1 MERDKAVLLSAK
13 RGWIHCCCTN
23 SLSHPGEGGGEGAE
37 FDVGWVRHTPAAV
50 THQAVPQALI
60 RKCVVLLRNARWVTQ
75 NALTH
80 PTSWLTSAPFK
91 SLHFALLAAAL
102 MLLAGN
108 ASAAPAI
115 QPIST
120 AVIKSTTG
128 LCLRGKTCHVDKAGV
143 WTPDRDIVIV
153 AASVAEQ
160 VDVALYVDIE
170 ISTKPEMYQCNE
182 TNADGCIFR
191 VKYSGPG
198 LYVYG
203 ANSGNTYLGSNVT
216 NTNITFPAGTGI
228 VVKKGVPVYVHL
240 DVRNGSLIDLKVDQD
255 AWLYYIPLDR

>member
-1 MERDKAVLLSAK
+1 MEWDKTVLLKLNRSK
-13 RGWIHCCCTN
+13 RGQTPF
-23 SLSHPGEGGGEGAE
+23 SGEKGSDP
-37 FDVGWVRHTPAAV
+37 F
-50 THQAVPQALI
+50 
-60 RKCVVLLRNARWVTQ
+60 
-75 NALTH
+75 
-80 PTSWLTSAPFK
+80 SAP
-91 SLHFALLAAAL
+91 S
-102 MLLAGN
+102 MLLAG
-108 ASAAPAI
+108 ALLFMAGTQAVPAWAAPAI

-120 AVIKSTTG
+120 AVIKATTG

-143 WTPDRDIVIV
+143 WTPERDVAIV

-182 TNADGCIFR
+182 TNAGGCIFR

-198 LYVYG
+198 LYVYD

-255 AWLYYIPLDR
+255 AWLYYVPFD